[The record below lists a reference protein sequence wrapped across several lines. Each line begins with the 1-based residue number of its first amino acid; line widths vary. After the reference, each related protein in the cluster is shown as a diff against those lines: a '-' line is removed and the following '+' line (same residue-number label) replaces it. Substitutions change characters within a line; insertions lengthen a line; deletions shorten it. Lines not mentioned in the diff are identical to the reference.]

1 MDNTKLQEILNLSK
15 DEKLELV
22 QTLWDNIAEE
32 QYKSDVSK
40 EHIIE
45 LEKRMKKFDDNT
57 AKFIS
62 REEVQIKFESKRN
75 MIQSFLEEA
84 FEYLMNLLYGMNQ
97 RKLVQ
102 EWSFIIVSRKE

>member
-32 QYKSDVSK
+32 QYKSDVPK

-45 LEKRMKKFDDNT
+45 LEKRMKKFDEET

-62 REEVQIKFESKRN
+62 REEVQNKFESK
-75 MIQSFLEEA
+75 
-84 FEYLMNLLYGMNQ
+84 
-97 RKLVQ
+97 
-102 EWSFIIVSRKE
+102 